1 MNQEY
6 NDEEQLSREE
16 SENLGIFLPSNFDQL
31 DLDLVKDEPIEYDQ
45 FEINNFD
52 VNNLVSFC
60 DDQSKM
66 YSK

>member
-45 FEINNFD
+45 FENNNFHD
-52 VNNLVSFC
+52 DNLDTFC
-60 DDQSKM
+60 DDQSKI
-66 YSK
+66 